1 MYLEHSST
9 YDSYPI
15 QHKNVGLMTQME
27 EGMKIQWLPKEK
39 GQTITYKT
47 QKTKG

>member
-9 YDSYPI
+9 YESYPI

-27 EGMKIQWLPKEK
+27 EGKKIPWLPKGK
-39 GQTITYKT
+39 GQTMTYST
-47 QKTKG
+47 QKTKD